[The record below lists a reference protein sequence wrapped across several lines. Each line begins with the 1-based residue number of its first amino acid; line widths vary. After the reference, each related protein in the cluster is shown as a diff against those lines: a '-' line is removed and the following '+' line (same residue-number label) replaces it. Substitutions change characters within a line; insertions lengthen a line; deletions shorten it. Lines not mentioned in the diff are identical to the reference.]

1 MAGDVDNLDTVF
13 PQGVYP
19 PSFCRWRLLLAV
31 LAVAEISVLLIALGR
46 LPALSLVW
54 LGTTSLYA
62 LALALVGATA
72 LCISRAWLQ
81 RFYARTAWI
90 TAWVIVV
97 VTTLLFSYS
106 AGIVGTV
113 VGMGPGRKAFG
124 LFVLQSVLAVA
135 LVCLAL
141 FRYLYVRSQW
151 QAQVLAQSE
160 ARVQAL
166 QARIRPHFL
175 FNSLNTIASLIAD
188 DPAGAEHA
196 TEDLADLFR
205 GSMRR
210 ADRLISLSEE
220 LDLAEKYLQLERRRL
235 GSRVR
240 VDWRVEELP
249 KAASILPLTLQPL
262 LENAVSHGLQPR
274 PDGGEIRVYGRSE
287 KDNVVITISNPLA
300 PRKTGSQK
308 TGSQGHGMALVNIRE
323 RLRLAFGA
331 QASLIT
337 HQDDERFFAVLSLPY
352 VEYSDR

>member
-1 MAGDVDNLDTVF
+1 
-13 PQGVYP
+13 
-19 PSFCRWRLLLAV
+19 
-31 LAVAEISVLLIALGR
+31 
-46 LPALSLVW
+46 
-54 LGTTSLYA
+54 
-62 LALALVGATA
+62 
-72 LCISRAWLQ
+72 
-81 RFYARTAWI
+81 
-90 TAWVIVV
+90 VV
-97 VTTLLFSYS
+97 VATLLFSYS
-106 AGIVGTV
+106 AGIVGSV
-113 VGMGPGRKAFG
+113 VGLGPGREGFN

-141 FRYLYVRSQW
+141 FRYLYVRSLW

-188 DPAGAEHA
+188 DPVGAEHA

-220 LDLAEKYLQLERRRL
+220 LGLAEKYVQMERRRL

-240 VDWRVEELP
+240 VDWRVDELP
-249 KAASILPLTLQPL
+249 KAASVLPLTLQPL

-274 PDGGEIRVYGRSE
+274 PDGGVIRVYGRSE
-287 KDNVVITISNPLA
+287 NDNIVITISNPLA
-300 PRKTGSQK
+300 PKES
-308 TGSQGHGMALVNIRE
+308 GSQGHGMALVNIRE
-323 RLRLAFGA
+323 RLELAFGS

-337 HQDDERFFAVLSLPY
+337 HQDEEQFFAVLSLPY